1 MVVSATQHA
10 RAQNRTSA
18 APVSPPWYILA
29 MYDHN
34 QLDVPDSFMALQVL
48 AGRLKPGLTR
58 AHVTARYELCE
69 DLAQHL
75 QEYARAQHH
84 DHGLPEHEV
93 LRRCHQGLQAGP
105 SGVSA
110 PEAAWVVRRLAEL
123 ADWPSPGLGDPP
135 PDAAG

>member
-1 MVVSATQHA
+1 MVVSAQPHA
-10 RAQNRTSA
+10 GGQNRSSA
-18 APVSPPWYILA
+18 PPVPPPWYIHV

-34 QLDVPDSFMALQVL
+34 QLQVPDSFMALHVVV
-48 AGRLKPGLTR
+48 GRLKPGFTR

-69 DLAQHL
+69 DLALHL
-75 QEYARAQHH
+75 QDYARAQHH
-84 DHGLPEHEV
+84 DHGLPAEEV
-93 LRRCHQGLQAGP
+93 LMRCHQGLLAGP

-123 ADWPSPGLGDPP
+123 ADWACPDMGDAP

>member
-1 MVVSATQHA
+1 
-10 RAQNRTSA
+10 
-18 APVSPPWYILA
+18 

-34 QLDVPDSFMALQVL
+34 QLEVPDSFTALHVV

-58 AHVTARYELCE
+58 AHLTARYELCE

-84 DHGLPEHEV
+84 DHGWASDEV
-93 LRRCHQGLQAGP
+93 LRRCHQGLQGGP
-105 SGVSA
+105 SGVSD

-123 ADWPSPGLGDPP
+123 ADWACPE
-135 PDAAG
+135 PDQPQRDGVT

>member
-1 MVVSATQHA
+1 M
-10 RAQNRTSA
+10 

-34 QLDVPDSFMALQVL
+34 QLEVPDSFMALHVV

-58 AHVTARYELCE
+58 AHLTARYELCE

-84 DHGLPEHEV
+84 DHGLAEQEV
-93 LRRCHQGLQAGP
+93 LRRCHQGLLAGP
-105 SGVSA
+105 AGVSP

-123 ADWPSPGLGDPP
+123 ADWACPALGDAP

>member
-1 MVVSATQHA
+1 M
-10 RAQNRTSA
+10 
-18 APVSPPWYILA
+18 PPPWYIHA

-34 QLDVPDSFMALQVL
+34 QLEVPDSFLALHVV

-58 AHVTARYELCE
+58 AHVTGRYELCE

-84 DHGLPEHEV
+84 DHGLTEGEV
-93 LRRCHQGLQAGP
+93 LLRCHQGLQGGT

-110 PEAAWVVRRLAEL
+110 PEAAWVVHRLAEL
-123 ADWPSPGLGDPP
+123 ADWARPDLGEAPPG
-135 PDAAG
+135 AAG

>member
-1 MVVSATQHA
+1 MVRPWALRS
-10 RAQNRTSA
+10 
-18 APVSPPWYILA
+18 PVAPPWYIHF

-34 QLDVPDSFMALQVL
+34 QLEVPDSFMALHVV
-48 AGRLKPGLTR
+48 AGHLRPGLTR
-58 AHVTARYELCE
+58 ALVTARYELCE

-93 LRRCHQGLQAGP
+93 LKRCHQGLLAGA

-123 ADWPSPGLGDPP
+123 ADWSSPDLGEPP
-135 PDAAG
+135 PDAVPSNRG